1 MQKFKKRGDI
11 MTEQEIYVRRIML
24 EKLEEMS
31 EIKFDD
37 CANFNEYPAI
47 CKTMNEIA
55 KTILGIT

>member
-1 MQKFKKRGDI
+1 

-37 CANFNEYPAI
+37 CANNEYPEI
-47 CKTMNEIA
+47 CKAMTEIA